1 MAMNEAMTFNEAMF
15 SIATGWILVWFYWLG
30 YAIVATPVILAFSR
44 ATRRD
49 ALIVLLTNI
58 GVVASMGWLY
68 EQIGYV
74 RLLGIVHV
82 ILWTP
87 LFVYLFC
94 RAKNGEMTLPFRL
107 VIWLFVTT
115 LAVSL
120 AFDYVDV
127 VRYLLGDRGSMIK

>member
-1 MAMNEAMTFNEAMF
+1 MNDAMTFNEAMF

-30 YAIVATPVILAFSR
+30 YSLILTPVILAFSR

-49 ALIVLLTNI
+49 AVIVLLTNI
-58 GVVASMGWLY
+58 SVVASMGWLY
-68 EQIGYV
+68 ERIGYV

-87 LFVYLFC
+87 LFVYLFA
-94 RAKNGEMTLPFRL
+94 RAKNGEMNLPFRL
-107 VIWLFVTT
+107 VIWLFVAT

-127 VRYLLGDRGSMIK
+127 VRYLLGDRDSLIK

>member
-1 MAMNEAMTFNEAMF
+1 MNDTMTFNEAMF
-15 SIATGWILVWFYWLG
+15 STTGWIRVWFYWLG
-30 YAIVATPVILAFSR
+30 YAIVATPAILAFSK

-58 GVVASMGWLY
+58 CVIVSMGWLY

-82 ILWTP
+82 VLWTP
-87 LFVYLFC
+87 LFVYLVG
-94 RAKNGEMTLPFRL
+94 RAKNDEITLPFRL
-107 VIWLFVTT
+107 VIWLFAAT

-127 VRYLLGDRGSMIK
+127 VRYLLGERASMIK